1 MTDASAAAHGHG
13 HVEHESGPPVAT
25 AKFAMW
31 LFLAT
36 EIMFFGALIG
46 TYLVLRYGAGDAWPG
61 VHKPG
66 WPLNRNFGGFNTL
79 VLLASSFPVGKA
91 HEAIGRGAFGSV
103 VKWLLLTSVLGL
115 GFMGIKAHEYRHKA
129 HLGLLPRA
137 ALAKLGFYNTS
148 IPETPDEYR
157 RAAVTAFDRSPLSE
171 WRKKAEVLDAAKTMT
186 PEEKEKKAAELEA
199 AKSLTPE
206 EKEKAEKWGPLYDH
220 LTDPAAGTEAE
231 ILREVEEIAH
241 HHPELH
247 LPGVFLPGANIWT
260 SCYFTLTGIHALHVL
275 VGILI
280 FLGIIVTGL
289 AGKLNAGHAAL
300 VENMG
305 LYWHCVDIVWIF
317 LFPLLYLL

>member
-36 EIMFFGALIG
+36 EIMFFGGLIG
-46 TYLVLRYGAGDAWPG
+46 TYLVLRYGAGNAWPSIHG
-61 VHKPG
+61 HG

-79 VLLASSFPVGKA
+79 VLIASSFTVVKA

-103 VKWLLLTSVLGL
+103 VKWLLLTTVLGL
-115 GFMGIKAHEYRHKA
+115 GFMGIKAYEYREKA
-129 HLGLLPRA
+129 RHGLLPRA
-137 ALAKLGFYNTS
+137 ALAKLGYYNTS

-157 RAAVTAFDRSPLSE
+157 LAAVTAFDRSPLSD
-171 WRKKAEVLDAAKTMT
+171 WRKAAADPEKAKTM
-186 PEEKEKKAAELEA
+186 P
-199 AKSLTPE
+199 PE
-206 EKEKAEKWGPLYDH
+206 EKEKAEKWGPLYDR
-220 LTDPAAGTEAE
+220 LTDPAAGAE
-231 ILREVEEIAH
+231 EENLREVEEIAH
-241 HHPELH
+241 HHPEMH
-247 LPGVFLPGANIWT
+247 LPGVYLPGANIWT